1 MSFQISNCN
10 NNDNNNNDDNNNVY
24 SYIAL
29 TQMFLSALQVNTGS
43 TFEVIR
49 YHICETLRNALNL
62 TNRKQHR
69 DYYPA
74 L

>member
-43 TFEVIR
+43 TFEVIDIT
-49 YHICETLRNALNL
+49 YVKH
-62 TNRKQHR
+62 
-69 DYYPA
+69 
-74 L
+74 